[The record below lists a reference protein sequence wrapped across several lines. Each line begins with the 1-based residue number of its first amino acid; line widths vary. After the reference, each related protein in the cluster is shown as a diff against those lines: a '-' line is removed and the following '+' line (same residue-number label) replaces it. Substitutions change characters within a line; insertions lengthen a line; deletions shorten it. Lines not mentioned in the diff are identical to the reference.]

1 MTPRPAHAKSGKAGK
16 KVIALAGESR
26 YDRQVLRHLIPALHP
41 GCCPDFVEI
50 KKPIKLSQ
58 ATTQLTPRVDEL
70 RRLAQSQAKLKN
82 AALVGVALHV
92 DLDRVTDDKYTR
104 DRETIAAELRR
115 AFTCQSAL
123 ALAAVEMEA
132 WLLLFPKAF
141 TKFRA
146 KWVIPEKDHRRDCG
160 LEKDPKK
167 YLERVLGGQKYSET
181 NAPEIMEKAVK
192 HGYVTAS
199 LSGSN
204 RSFTDFVDEL
214 QSWR

>member
-1 MTPRPAHAKSGKAGK
+1 MHAKSGKAGK

-41 GCCPDFVEI
+41 GRCPEFVEI
-50 KKPIKLSQ
+50 KKSIKLSQ

-141 TKFRA
+141 TKFQGEVGDTGEGSQAGLRSGEG
-146 KWVIPEKDHRRDCG
+146 PEEVSRTRPGRSEVQRDQCAG
-160 LEKDPKK
+160 NHGE
-167 YLERVLGGQKYSET
+167 GGQ
-181 NAPEIMEKAVK
+181 A
-192 HGYVTAS
+192 
-199 LSGSN
+199 
-204 RSFTDFVDEL
+204 
-214 QSWR
+214 